1 MKTKYCGLGA
11 RTWFATIAVVVTV
24 TIVAALGALAVA
36 ASATS
41 HHASNDNA
49 VSGAAWFAEPAPPL
63 SGNAMAG
70 PANAA
75 KMTAKDAT
83 KYAKGMSKVF
93 HEAASK
99 VLPCVVMITNSP
111 ATNVFQ
117 WTDTNATAAA
127 AQFYRIKVGPP
138 LP

>member
-63 SGNAMAG
+63 SGNAIAG
-70 PANAA
+70 PAI
-75 KMTAKDAT
+75 DG
-83 KYAKGMSKVF
+83 KGC
-93 HEAASK
+93 HEIRQGDVKGIPRGGKQGLA
-99 VLPCVVMITNSP
+99 VRG
-111 ATNVFQ
+111 
-117 WTDTNATAAA
+117 DDH
-127 AQFYRIKVGPP
+127 QFPGDS
-138 LP
+138 